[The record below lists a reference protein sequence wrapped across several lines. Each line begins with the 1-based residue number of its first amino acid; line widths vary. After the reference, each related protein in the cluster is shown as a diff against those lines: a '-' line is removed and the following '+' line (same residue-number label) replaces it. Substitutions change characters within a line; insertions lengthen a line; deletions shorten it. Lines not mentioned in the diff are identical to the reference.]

1 MSEIDDLFEKKI
13 NEFMKYQKYI
23 LEKTQKIIR
32 ECFTEDVLD
41 ALDKWTIQ
49 HGAFHTENLR
59 IKDEKTPQYQSP
71 TTNNV
76 YAFIETKN
84 YDRTDENYVHFFVPC
99 VGGYDIS
106 NDVEEERI
114 PKPKN
119 IKELRYAVNDLEKY
133 KQFYVI
139 LKTELPEAIELLR
152 YWGKEYQS
160 LALEYLNGLDFSI
173 PEDDFEEEENED
185 MEM

>member
-32 ECFTEDVLD
+32 ECFTEDALD
-41 ALDKWTIQ
+41 ALDKWTIE
-49 HGAFHTENLR
+49 HGAFLTENLR
-59 IKDEKTPQYQSP
+59 IEPFSI
-71 TTNNV
+71 NSI
-76 YAFIETKN
+76 YAIIKTKN
-84 YDRTDENYVHFFVPC
+84 YDGTDENYMQLDSLNH
-99 VGGYDIS
+99 
-106 NDVEEERI
+106 VEELTS
-114 PKPKN
+114 KPRN
-119 IKELRYAVNDLEKY
+119 INELRYAVNDLEKY

-139 LKTELPEAIELLR
+139 VKTELPEAIEILR

-160 LALEYLNGLDFSI
+160 VALEYLNGLDFSI
-173 PEDDFEEEENED
+173 PEDDFEEEENEN